1 MTGKPHFHHRE
12 GGFWPTVASA
22 QVLGAAWGADRHDPT
37 ASTAGTGSVP
47 VYAPRERAES
57 SFFTTL
63 STQDRL
69 QCPSCQVVSLG
80 YQRVG
85 CAGDLVVPAYV
96 GGACVPTTLARRC
109 GVSLWLRPRSGPEVS
124 NYRTRLMQRRSTVK
138 IGRRGGIGADGGAY
152 TETDPVPAVLAV
164 GSCRSAPRVRTA
176 GAGRGHS
183 RPKSATAMMKRSFT
197 QCFPTRKTLVR

>member
-1 MTGKPHFHHRE
+1 MIPPPAPLVRGQSPCTHRGSGPSPHFL
-12 GGFWPTVASA
+12 P
-22 QVLGAAWGADRHDPT
+22 DYRHKI
-37 ASTAGTGSVP
+37 ACSV
-47 VYAPRERAES
+47 
-57 SFFTTL
+57 T
-63 STQDRL
+63 
-69 QCPSCQVVSLG
+69 SCQVVSLG

-85 CAGDLVVPAYV
+85 CAGDVVVPAYV

-124 NYRTRLMQRRSTVK
+124 NYRSRVLRVGKHCKS
-138 IGRRGGIGADGGAY
+138 GRRGDIGAGGGAY

-183 RPKSATAMMKRSFT
+183 RPKSAFAMMKMGFT
-197 QCFPTRKTLVR
+197 SHFCKIFGRIRNELNVHFILFSPLTGLCIFRRWL

>member
-1 MTGKPHFHHRE
+1 MIPPPAPLVRGQSPCTHRESGPSPHFLPHY
-12 GGFWPTVASA
+12 
-22 QVLGAAWGADRHDPT
+22 RHKI
-37 ASTAGTGSVP
+37 ACSV
-47 VYAPRERAES
+47 
-57 SFFTTL
+57 T
-63 STQDRL
+63 
-69 QCPSCQVVSLG
+69 SCQVVSLG

-124 NYRTRLMQRRSTVK
+124 NYRSRVLREETIVK
-138 IGRRGGIGADGGAY
+138 SGRRGGIGAGGGAY

>member
-1 MTGKPHFHHRE
+1 MIPPPAPLVRGQSPCTHRESGPSPHFLPDYH
-12 GGFWPTVASA
+12 P
-22 QVLGAAWGADRHDPT
+22 
-37 ASTAGTGSVP
+37 
-47 VYAPRERAES
+47 
-57 SFFTTL
+57 
-63 STQDRL
+63 QDRS
-69 QCPSCQVVSLG
+69 CSVISCQVVSLG

-96 GGACVPTTLARRC
+96 GGACVPATLARRC

-124 NYRTRLMQRRSTVK
+124 NYRSRVLREETIVK
-138 IGRRGGIGADGGAY
+138 SGRRGGIGAGGGAY

-164 GSCRSAPRVRTA
+164 GPCRSAPCVRTA

-197 QCFPTRKTLVR
+197 QCFPTRKTLER